1 MRSSPPCLPCF
12 RCPHFPLQPAARK
25 PPPQEPCQ
33 NGALILLPFPVLG
46 GVLGSMVFGGDVGI
60 GDGSGSGDARDSSGG
75 GRWWPSNPSFL
86 LLWLGGTHNLLFCT
100 GLYWHEQR
108 IDGRQAFFLPGRKLA
123 KGGICEDRIRRDSP
137 LLLPASANPIQT
149 RDDGAQTHD
158 EELWHMICAQ
168 CCLAWRATHVSS

>member
-1 MRSSPPCLPCF
+1 MRSLVTTLPCF

-46 GVLGSMVFGGDVGI
+46 GVLGSMVFGGDVGNRRRQRLRRCERFI
-60 GDGSGSGDARDSSGG
+60 GS
-75 GRWWPSNPSFL
+75 GRWWPSNPSFP

-108 IDGRQAFFLPGRKLA
+108 IDGRQAFFCRVENRRKAAYARTGLGEILPSSHQLQLIRYKHVTMVRKHTT
-123 KGGICEDRIRRDSP
+123 KSCG
-137 LLLPASANPIQT
+137 T
-149 RDDGAQTHD
+149 
-158 EELWHMICAQ
+158 
-168 CCLAWRATHVSS
+168 